1 MYKKL
6 GKGVLII
13 RPLDSLLQ
21 PDGHSQKLGETVSP
35 SFENQ
40 QDNEEVEEEK
50 SKSDDEGD
58 GDGELALN
66 VELGGKTGQNSALLG
81 IVWRFLSSLRH
92 PADARVLPL
101 LHITVGSFIVS
112 VVRNVAANLGLA
124 EVAGIVA
131 VELQYLHF

>member
-66 VELGGKTGQNSALLG
+66 VQVGGEGGEDTALLG
-81 IVWRFLSSLRH
+81 IVQRLLPIHRLPNNLLSVPLRQLPVGRVVKAGRQVLVVVGLVLAHLNITKSSL
-92 PADARVLPL
+92 
-101 LHITVGSFIVS
+101 
-112 VVRNVAANLGLA
+112 
-124 EVAGIVA
+124 
-131 VELQYLHF
+131 

>member
-21 PDGHSQKLGETVSP
+21 PDGHSQKLGETLSP

-66 VELGGKTGQNSALLG
+66 VQVGGEGGEDAALLG
-81 IVWRFLSSLRH
+81 IVQRLLPIHGLPNNLLSVPLCQLPVGRVVKAGRQVLVVVGLILDHLNITKSSL
-92 PADARVLPL
+92 
-101 LHITVGSFIVS
+101 
-112 VVRNVAANLGLA
+112 
-124 EVAGIVA
+124 
-131 VELQYLHF
+131 